1 MPQIVTD
8 ITIEA
13 YMGISAAQRKYVQLY
28 LGMLRK
34 HVQLMKYFNKDL
46 K

>member
-13 YMGISAAQRKYVQLY
+13 YMGTSAAQRK
-28 LGMLRK
+28 
-34 HVQLMKYFNKDL
+34 HVQNVSGQAKKTCAVDEVF
-46 K
+46 